1 MILPLIACW
10 RSQET
15 IPRDEWSFRLSR
27 NQNRSHWQTVA
38 AANPVLTIDT
48 IFRLLSHWH
57 FVLRQCRQDFGGV
70 AGLALRA
77 SRNRIHNHSRSGDQD
92 ADTLPLL
99 VVHFEEGDRHPSNRR
114 LPTDERAVRSKMFC
128 PLVPPRME
136 EPHDSVRPWLD
147 AGEVGT
153 FDQIAI
159 GTGQGQVL
167 RVVSAAML
175 PRDNVLNV
183 KAQF

>member
-1 MILPLIACW
+1 
-10 RSQET
+10 
-15 IPRDEWSFRLSR
+15 
-27 NQNRSHWQTVA
+27 
-38 AANPVLTIDT
+38 
-48 IFRLLSHWH
+48 
-57 FVLRQCRQDFGGV
+57 
-70 AGLALRA
+70 
-77 SRNRIHNHSRSGDQD
+77 
-92 ADTLPLL
+92 
-99 VVHFEEGDRHPSNRR
+99 
-114 LPTDERAVRSKMFC
+114 
-128 PLVPPRME
+128 ME

-153 FDQIAI
+153 FDQVAI